1 MNARECCGLVGICS
15 ETSVSRKLFFGLKVI
30 QHRGQ
35 EAAGMAVAEGTVMR
49 WHKDAGLVHEVFDKE
64 VLDEL
69 EGSVGIAHVR
79 YSTTGMKT
87 ADEAHPIMAKTTKG
101 DIAVCHNGELTNA
114 DALRAQ
120 FKKPGVGLEGLS
132 DTEIIVRILAS
143 ELDSSTDPTRAISRT
158 LTKLKGAY
166 SLAILIGDRLFAA
179 RDPYGIRPL
188 CLGKMK
194 DGHVVASETPV
205 LDLLEAEFVKD
216 LKPGEIVE
224 VGKDISKS
232 YQMSKP
238 RHTAHCMFEYVY
250 FSRPDNT
257 LDGQLV
263 YDVRRRIGE
272 ILAVERQID
281 ADVVVP
287 IPDSGRAHAAGYADG
302 SAVPMVEGL
311 IKNRFVERTF
321 ILPEQREREM
331 SVLLK
336 LNPVKSLVE
345 GKRIVL
351 VDDSIIRGTTM
362 KKIVHMLKKVGAREV
377 HVRIG
382 CPPIRHP
389 CYLGIDMKTREQF
402 VASGRTEEEIAEEIK
417 ADSLAYISVE
427 GLVEA
432 IGHSIDD
439 LCCGCIVG
447 EYPVQIKGERVRH
460 QETLE
465 RFSQNG

>member
-1 MNARECCGLVGICS
+1 MKARECCGLVGICS
-15 ETSVSRKLFFGLKVI
+15 DSSVSRKLLFGLKVI

-35 EAAGMAVAEGTVMR
+35 EAAGMAVSDGTRTR
-49 WHKDAGLVHEVFDKE
+49 WHKDAGLVHEVFDE
-64 VLDEL
+64 DILDEL
-69 EGSVGIAHVR
+69 EGNVGIAHVR

-114 DALRAQ
+114 EALRDH
-120 FKKPGVGLEGLS
+120 FRKKGAGLEGLS
-132 DTEIIVRILAS
+132 DTEFIVRILAG
-143 ELDSSTDPTRAISRT
+143 ELESSTDPTRAISRT
-158 LTKLKGAY
+158 LGKLRGAY
-166 SLAILIGDRLFAA
+166 SLAILIGDRLFAV
-179 RDPYGIRPL
+179 RDPHGIRPL

-194 DGHVVASETPV
+194 DGHVIASETPV
-205 LDLLEAEFVKD
+205 LDLLDAELVRD

-224 VGKDISKS
+224 VGANVAKS
-232 YQMSKP
+232 YQIPTP

-250 FSRPDNT
+250 FSRPDNC

-272 ILAVERQID
+272 ILAVESQTEAD
-281 ADVVVP
+281 AVFPV
-287 IPDSGRAHAAGYADG
+287 PDSGRAHAAGYADG
-302 SAVPMVEGL
+302 SVIPMAEGL

-321 ILPEQREREM
+321 ILPEQREREL

-345 GKRIVL
+345 EKRVVV

-362 KKIVHMLKKVGAREV
+362 RKIVQILKKAGAKEV

-382 CPPIRHP
+382 CPPVRHP

-402 VASGRTEEEIAEEIK
+402 VADEKDEKQIAKEIG
-417 ADSLAYISVE
+417 ADSLAFISLE

-432 IGHSIDD
+432 IGHPMDD
-439 LCCGCIVG
+439 LCCGCLIG
-447 EYPVQIKGERVRH
+447 EYPVPIEGERVRH
-460 QETLE
+460 QETLKK
-465 RFSQNG
+465 FY